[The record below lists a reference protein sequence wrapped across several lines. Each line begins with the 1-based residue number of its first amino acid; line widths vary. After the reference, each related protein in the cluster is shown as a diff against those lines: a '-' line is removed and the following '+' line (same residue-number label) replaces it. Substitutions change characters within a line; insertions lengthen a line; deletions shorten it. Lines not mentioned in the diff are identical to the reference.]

1 MSYRVLD
8 ILISSLMSYR
18 VLNILIGSL
27 MSYRGLN
34 ILIDSLMSYRVL
46 NIIYIL
52 FISFVGQ
59 NLTLFVPSDDA
70 FDAAPKDFL
79 NGLLANDTAIASML
93 LF

>member
-1 MSYRVLD
+1 V
-8 ILISSLMSYR
+8 
-18 VLNILIGSL
+18 
-27 MSYRGLN
+27 
-34 ILIDSLMSYRVL
+34 SYRVL

>member
-1 MSYRVLD
+1 MTATE
-8 ILISSLMSYR
+8 ISTMLYQLVMYN
-18 VLNILIGSL
+18 VICKTQIPFNNGFNILIG
-27 MSYRGLN
+27 
-34 ILIDSLMSYRVL
+34 SLMSYRVL

-59 NLTLFVPSDDA
+59 NLTLFVPSNDA

-79 NGLLANDTAIASML
+79 NGLLANDTAIARML